1 MAQYSLPL
9 EWIYLHH
16 KGARVLTPYLHR
28 VAELVCQ
35 GQLHAQYFYGFGP
48 HTIIAPCGIRHVEK
62 ALILN
67 KNANSFFLLIMHIL
81 VNIILLENYW
91 ISYRKLSL
99 YSLIPLFA
107 KDWFIYP
114 MSFVLAYEFLF
125 KSYTF
130 LCERITHGRR
140 DEEKDDLPSTASLAI
155 WSQWLLLCWLKLGP
169 TSIFSSHTWVG
180 DQDLSHSLFVF
191 KHIDTWTESTA
202 IRSGIGAHMECRSI
216 GGVLDSYATVL
227 VSCLWCSVSFMLGLR
242 LMLYLFWM
250 DFTKYVDCFC
260 CYEHS
265 DIISTN
271 LQT

>member
-1 MAQYSLPL
+1 MD
-9 EWIYLHH
+9 IF
-16 KGARVLTPYLHR
+16 V
-28 VAELVCQ
+28 
-35 GQLHAQYFYGFGP
+35 
-48 HTIIAPCGIRHVEK
+48 TIILPGK
-62 ALILN
+62 
-67 KNANSFFLLIMHIL
+67 
-81 VNIILLENYW
+81 YW

-99 YSLIPLFA
+99 YSLIPVFA

-169 TSIFSSHTWVG
+169 RSLFWSHMCVG
-180 DQDLSHSLFVF
+180 DQDWSHSLFVF
-191 KHIDTWTESTA
+191 PSHIDTWTESIG
-202 IRSGIGAHMECRSI
+202 IRSGTGAHMEWWSV

-227 VSCLWCSVSFMLGLR
+227 VSCLWCSVSFMPGLR
-242 LMLYLFWM
+242 LMLYLFWL
-250 DFTKYVDCFC
+250 DSIEDVDCFC

-265 DIISTN
+265 DTISMN